1 MGRRGVASSVTGD
14 QVMARGG
21 RTYDQVVLERV
32 AVLLMG
38 ATFALISGCGNS
50 QDDQA
55 PASCLVGNEAYL
67 KALERAPAP
76 VLLGSTTPI
85 SDCLVPQQ
93 QAGQL
98 ASIGQEMIV
107 AATKLN
113 AEARRGPGGPAS
125 VQLGYLIGAV
135 SKGADSIHTD
145 LVRRLNSSARFSE
158 TGGALP
164 ASFERAFGRGYA
176 AGQRSG

>member
-1 MGRRGVASSVTGD
+1 
-14 QVMARGG
+14 MARSG
-21 RTYDQVVLERV
+21 RTYDQGVLKRV
-32 AVLLMG
+32 AAALLAG
-38 ATFALISGCGNS
+38 AFLVSAGCGNS

-67 KALERAPAP
+67 KALQRAPAP
-76 VLLGSTTPI
+76 VLLAGTTPI
-85 SDCLVPQQ
+85 SDCLVPEQD
-93 QAGQL
+93 AGQL

-113 AEARRGPGGPAS
+113 VQARQDPGGPAS

-135 SKGADSIHTD
+135 SKGADPIHTD
-145 LVRRLNSSARFSE
+145 LVRRLNASARFSE
-158 TGGALP
+158 TGGTLP

>member
-1 MGRRGVASSVTGD
+1 
-14 QVMARGG
+14 MARGG
-21 RTYDQVVLERV
+21 RTYDQAVLKRV
-32 AVLLMG
+32 AAVLLTG
-38 ATFALISGCGNS
+38 AVISIAGCGNN

-55 PASCLVGNEAYL
+55 PPACLVGNQAYL
-67 KALERAPAP
+67 KALQRAPAP
-76 VLLGSTTPI
+76 VLLGGTTPI
-85 SDCLVPQQ
+85 SDCLVPEQE
-93 QAGQL
+93 AGQL

-113 AEARRGPGGPAS
+113 AQARRDPGGAAS

-135 SKGADSIHTD
+135 SNGADPIHTD
-145 LVRRLNSSARFSE
+145 LVRRLNASARFSE
-158 TGGALP
+158 TGGTLP